1 MTDPMQRAARGG
13 GGPRKIARR
22 AGTAQSTE
30 PSLFDVEADEG
41 RRRRD
46 DGMRVAEHASHPW
59 VKTAI
64 DRAIRERARSRQPF
78 TSDDVRA
85 EVELL
90 ASSTGLLGARIN
102 AASRRGEIVK
112 TGRYLQ
118 SRNASRHGGV
128 VAEWI
133 GAGGDPS

>member
-1 MTDPMQRAARGG
+1 MP
-13 GGPRKIARR
+13 KKS
-22 AGTAQSTE
+22 AGRLSTPKDTA
-30 PSLFDVEADEG
+30 PSLFDPEADEG

-64 DRAIRERARSRQPF
+64 DRAIRDRANTRQPF

-90 ASSTGLLGARIN
+90 ASSPGVLGARIN
-102 AASRRGEIVK
+102 AASRRGLIVK
-112 TGRYLQ
+112 TGRYVQ

-133 GAGGDPS
+133 GAGGDA